1 MIPRSLRAG
10 LWLASLA
17 LAALLAAPASPAA
30 AQDDPFPW
38 PGACQDGS
46 AALTGTILDEAGDAV
61 AGAQVLAA
69 GPAGFGEAESG
80 EDGAYQIAGLCAGE
94 YQVAAYA
101 ADAESAAIG
110 FHDGDG
116 DGEPDLLALEEGQS
130 LAEVDVVLSEME
142 VSIVIEPGRGG
153 AACEDP
159 RGSIAGVVLD
169 ESGEAVDAAEISAH
183 GPGGFG
189 AAETD
194 ENGRYRIEGLCAG
207 DYEVSAIA
215 LTDHS
220 ARIGFYDADGDGMP
234 DPVGLDAD
242 DAALEGID
250 IVLAEMPGGG
260 SPRPI
265 EPGDPGSPVPPA
277 CEGEGSISGAARL
290 EDGAVASGA
299 DVLVVAEDGSG
310 YHQVLTDEDGAYA
323 LEDLCD
329 GTYVV
334 VAVRVEEDGSLL
346 LGAHDADGDGEPDL
360 VDLGPDGRD
369 LEDVD
374 LVLTSM
380 ELPLSGAL
388 AEAVGG
394 AELSPRG
401 SAE

>member
-1 MIPRSLRAG
+1 MNPRSLRAG
-10 LWLASLA
+10 LCLASLA
-17 LAALLAAPASPAA
+17 LAALLAAPAAPAA

-46 AALTGTILDEAGDAV
+46 AALGGTILDEAGDAV

-94 YQVAAYA
+94 YQVAAYT

-110 FHDGDG
+110 FHDADG
-116 DGEPDLLALEEGQS
+116 DGEPDLLALEAGQS
-130 LAEVDVVLSEME
+130 LAEVDIVLSEME

-169 ESGEAVDAAEISAH
+169 ESGEAVDAADVSAH

-189 AAETD
+189 ADETD

-215 LTDHS
+215 FADHS
-220 ARIGFYDADGDGMP
+220 ARIGFHDADGDGMP
-234 DPVGLDAD
+234 DPVSLGAD
-242 DAALEGID
+242 DAALEAID
-250 IVLAEMPGGG
+250 IVLGE
-260 SPRPI
+260 SEPRPI

-310 YHQVLTDEDGAYA
+310 YHQVLTDEDGGYE
-323 LEDLCD
+323 LDTLCD

-334 VAVRVEEDGSLL
+334 VAVRVEEDGRLL

-360 VDLGPDGRD
+360 VELGPDGRD
-369 LEDVD
+369 LEGVD

-394 AELSPRG
+394 AELSPRAP
-401 SAE
+401 AE